1 MKQPKKLSTFF
12 LLIVLFTLI
21 MAVLSLML
29 GKVTVS
35 FKSVIEA
42 FDSSI
47 VNNEVNIVRA
57 RMPRTI
63 FALLA
68 GCSLSVS
75 GALMQSIT
83 RNPIAD
89 PSILGVNTGAALF
102 VIMGMSFS
110 QVGRISSLVLAFV
123 GGLLTMVCVY
133 LISSF
138 GYGGM
143 TPIKLALAGAAMSI
157 ALQSIVNALMLK
169 DRLLMDRF
177 RFWQV
182 GSLSKASWQDIMTVL
197 PVIIVSLIIA
207 YLLSSSLD
215 IMALGDEMATS
226 LGINVSFIYVL
237 STIVGVLLCASI
249 TALAGPIGFVGL
261 MIPHFVRLL
270 CGNAMKKVFLF
281 SSLLGSAVLLSS
293 DIIGRLVGGSAEIEV
308 GIIMAL
314 LGAPVF
320 IMIVRKV
327 KKYGFT

>member
-12 LLIVLFTLI
+12 LLIVLLTLI
-21 MAVLSLML
+21 MTVLSLML

-270 CGNAMKKVFLF
+270 CGNAMKKVLLF

>member
-12 LLIVLFTLI
+12 LLIVLLTLI

-261 MIPHFVRLL
+261 MIPHFVRLF
-270 CGNAMKKVFLF
+270 CGNAMKKVLLF
-281 SSLLGSAVLLSS
+281 SSLLGSVVLLSS

>member
-12 LLIVLFTLI
+12 LLIVLLTLI

-123 GGLLTMVCVY
+123 GGILTMVCVY

-261 MIPHFVRLL
+261 MIPHFVRLF
-270 CGNAMKKVFLF
+270 CGNAMKKVLLF

>member
-12 LLIVLFTLI
+12 LLIVLLTLI

-110 QVGRISSLVLAFV
+110 QVDRISSLVLAFV

-197 PVIIVSLIIA
+197 PVIIFSLIIA

-270 CGNAMKKVFLF
+270 CGNAMKKVLLF

-314 LGAPVF
+314 LGASVF

>member
-12 LLIVLFTLI
+12 LLIVLLTLI

-182 GSLSKASWQDIMTVL
+182 GSLSKASWQDIMIVL

-270 CGNAMKKVFLF
+270 CGNAMKKVLLF

>member
-12 LLIVLFTLI
+12 LLIVLLTLI

-35 FKSVIEA
+35 FKSVIEV

-75 GALMQSIT
+75 GTLMQSIT

-270 CGNAMKKVFLF
+270 CGNAMKKVLLF

>member
-12 LLIVLFTLI
+12 LLIVLLTLI

-110 QVGRISSLVLAFV
+110 QVGSISSLVLAFV
-123 GGLLTMVCVY
+123 GGLMTMVCVY

-270 CGNAMKKVFLF
+270 CGNAMKKVLLF

>member
-12 LLIVLFTLI
+12 LLIVLLTLI

-197 PVIIVSLIIA
+197 PVIIVSLIIV
-207 YLLSSSLD
+207 YFLSSSLD

-226 LGINVSFIYVL
+226 LGINVSFICVL

-270 CGNAMKKVFLF
+270 CGNAMKKVLLF

>member
-1 MKQPKKLSTFF
+1 
-12 LLIVLFTLI
+12 
-21 MAVLSLML
+21 
-29 GKVTVS
+29 
-35 FKSVIEA
+35 
-42 FDSSI
+42 
-47 VNNEVNIVRA
+47 
-57 RMPRTI
+57 
-63 FALLA
+63 
-68 GCSLSVS
+68 
-75 GALMQSIT
+75 
-83 RNPIAD
+83 
-89 PSILGVNTGAALF
+89 
-102 VIMGMSFS
+102 
-110 QVGRISSLVLAFV
+110 
-123 GGLLTMVCVY
+123 
-133 LISSF
+133 
-138 GYGGM
+138 
-143 TPIKLALAGAAMSI
+143 
-157 ALQSIVNALMLK
+157 
-169 DRLLMDRF
+169 
-177 RFWQV
+177 
-182 GSLSKASWQDIMTVL
+182 MTVL

-270 CGNAMKKVFLF
+270 CGNAMKKVLLF

>member
-12 LLIVLFTLI
+12 LLIVLLTLI

-35 FKSVIEA
+35 FKSVIES

-270 CGNAMKKVFLF
+270 CGNAMKKVLLF

>member
-12 LLIVLFTLI
+12 LLIVLLTLI

-110 QVGRISSLVLAFV
+110 QVDRISSLVLAFV

-197 PVIIVSLIIA
+197 PVIIFSLIIA

-270 CGNAMKKVFLF
+270 CGNAMKKVLLF

>member
-12 LLIVLFTLI
+12 LLIVLLTLI

-29 GKVTVS
+29 GKVIVS

-270 CGNAMKKVFLF
+270 CGNAMKKVLLF

>member
-12 LLIVLFTLI
+12 LLIVLLTLI

-270 CGNAMKKVFLF
+270 CGNAMKKVLLF

>member
-1 MKQPKKLSTFF
+1 
-12 LLIVLFTLI
+12 
-21 MAVLSLML
+21 
-29 GKVTVS
+29 VS

-270 CGNAMKKVFLF
+270 CGNAMKKVLLF

>member
-12 LLIVLFTLI
+12 LLIVLLTLI

-89 PSILGVNTGAALF
+89 PSIIGVNTGAALF

-270 CGNAMKKVFLF
+270 CGNAMKKVLLF

-320 IMIVRKV
+320 IMIVSKV

>member
-12 LLIVLFTLI
+12 LLIVLLTLI

-42 FDSSI
+42 FDSSV

-270 CGNAMKKVFLF
+270 CGNAMKKVLLF

>member
-1 MKQPKKLSTFF
+1 
-12 LLIVLFTLI
+12 
-21 MAVLSLML
+21 
-29 GKVTVS
+29 
-35 FKSVIEA
+35 
-42 FDSSI
+42 
-47 VNNEVNIVRA
+47 
-57 RMPRTI
+57 MPRTI

-270 CGNAMKKVFLF
+270 CGNAMKKVLLF

>member
-12 LLIVLFTLI
+12 LLIVLLTLI

-226 LGINVSFIYVL
+226 LGINVSYIYVL

-270 CGNAMKKVFLF
+270 CGNAMKKVLLF
-281 SSLLGSAVLLSS
+281 SALLGSAVLLSS
-293 DIIGRLVGGSAEIEV
+293 DIIGRLVGGSTEIEV

>member
-1 MKQPKKLSTFF
+1 
-12 LLIVLFTLI
+12 

-270 CGNAMKKVFLF
+270 CGNAMRKVLLF

>member
-12 LLIVLFTLI
+12 LLIVLLTLI

-123 GGLLTMVCVY
+123 GGLMTMVCVY

-270 CGNAMKKVFLF
+270 CGNAMKKVLLF

>member
-12 LLIVLFTLI
+12 LLIVLLTLI

-123 GGLLTMVCVY
+123 GGILTMVCVY

-270 CGNAMKKVFLF
+270 CGNAMKKVLLF

>member
-12 LLIVLFTLI
+12 LLIVLLTLI

-197 PVIIVSLIIA
+197 PVIIFSLIIA

-270 CGNAMKKVFLF
+270 CGNAMKKVLLF

>member
-12 LLIVLFTLI
+12 LLIVLLTLI

-110 QVGRISSLVLAFV
+110 QVGRISSLVLVFV
-123 GGLLTMVCVY
+123 GGILTMVCVY

-270 CGNAMKKVFLF
+270 CGNAMKKVLLF

>member
-12 LLIVLFTLI
+12 LLIVLLTLI

-143 TPIKLALAGAAMSI
+143 TPIKLALAGAAMGI

-169 DRLLMDRF
+169 DRLLMERF

-197 PVIIVSLIIA
+197 PVIIFSLIIA

-270 CGNAMKKVFLF
+270 CGNAMKKVLLF

>member
-1 MKQPKKLSTFF
+1 
-12 LLIVLFTLI
+12 
-21 MAVLSLML
+21 MAVISLML

-270 CGNAMKKVFLF
+270 CGNSMKKVLLF
-281 SSLLGSAVLLSS
+281 SSLLGSAVLLLS

>member
-1 MKQPKKLSTFF
+1 MKQPKKLSIFF
-12 LLIVLFTLI
+12 LLIVLLTLI
-21 MAVLSLML
+21 MAVLSLMF

-143 TPIKLALAGAAMSI
+143 TPIKLALAGATMSI

-270 CGNAMKKVFLF
+270 CGNAMKKVLLF

>member
-1 MKQPKKLSTFF
+1 MKQPKKLSIFF
-12 LLIVLFTLI
+12 LLIVLLTLI

-270 CGNAMKKVFLF
+270 CGNAMKKVLLF

>member
-1 MKQPKKLSTFF
+1 
-12 LLIVLFTLI
+12 
-21 MAVLSLML
+21 
-29 GKVTVS
+29 
-35 FKSVIEA
+35 
-42 FDSSI
+42 
-47 VNNEVNIVRA
+47 
-57 RMPRTI
+57 MPRTI

-110 QVGRISSLVLAFV
+110 QVDRISSLVLAFV

-270 CGNAMKKVFLF
+270 CGNAMKKVLLF

>member
-1 MKQPKKLSTFF
+1 
-12 LLIVLFTLI
+12 

-270 CGNAMKKVFLF
+270 CGNAMKKVLLF

>member
-1 MKQPKKLSTFF
+1 
-12 LLIVLFTLI
+12 

-42 FDSSI
+42 FDSSV

-270 CGNAMKKVFLF
+270 CGNAMKKVLLF

>member
-12 LLIVLFTLI
+12 LLIVLLTLI

-89 PSILGVNTGAALF
+89 PSIFGVNTGAALF

-270 CGNAMKKVFLF
+270 CGNAMKKVLLF

>member
-1 MKQPKKLSTFF
+1 
-12 LLIVLFTLI
+12 
-21 MAVLSLML
+21 ML

-270 CGNAMKKVFLF
+270 CGNAMKKVLLF

>member
-270 CGNAMKKVFLF
+270 CGNAMKKVLLF

>member
-12 LLIVLFTLI
+12 LLIVLLTLI

-143 TPIKLALAGAAMSI
+143 TPIKLALAGAAISI

-270 CGNAMKKVFLF
+270 CGNAMKKVLLF

>member
-1 MKQPKKLSTFF
+1 
-12 LLIVLFTLI
+12 

-270 CGNAMKKVFLF
+270 CGNAMKKVLLF
-281 SSLLGSAVLLSS
+281 SSLLGSAILLSS

>member
-12 LLIVLFTLI
+12 LLIVLLTLI

-143 TPIKLALAGAAMSI
+143 TPIKLALAGSAMSI

-270 CGNAMKKVFLF
+270 CGNAMKKVLLF

>member
-1 MKQPKKLSTFF
+1 MKKKKKLSTFF
-12 LLIVLFTLI
+12 LLIVLLTLI

-270 CGNAMKKVFLF
+270 CGNAMKKVLLF

>member
-1 MKQPKKLSTFF
+1 
-12 LLIVLFTLI
+12 
-21 MAVLSLML
+21 
-29 GKVTVS
+29 
-35 FKSVIEA
+35 
-42 FDSSI
+42 
-47 VNNEVNIVRA
+47 
-57 RMPRTI
+57 
-63 FALLA
+63 
-68 GCSLSVS
+68 
-75 GALMQSIT
+75 MQSIT

-270 CGNAMKKVFLF
+270 CGNAMKKVLLF

>member
-12 LLIVLFTLI
+12 LLIVLLTLI

-75 GALMQSIT
+75 GTLMQSIT

-270 CGNAMKKVFLF
+270 CGNAMKKVLLF
-281 SSLLGSAVLLSS
+281 SSLLGSAILLSS

>member
-1 MKQPKKLSTFF
+1 
-12 LLIVLFTLI
+12 
-21 MAVLSLML
+21 
-29 GKVTVS
+29 
-35 FKSVIEA
+35 

-270 CGNAMKKVFLF
+270 CGNAMKKVLLF